1 MASDRGQLDE
11 ATDAPPAPAGPVMPR
26 WPRVWWLLGP
36 ALALTVLALVV
47 GAAVKVPYLNISPG
61 NARPTAAKVE
71 ISGARTYRSQGEVL
85 FTTVQVGR
93 PTGVEAVW
101 GWLAGDIDVVP
112 DQVINGDRSDAES
125 RAANRALMDT
135 SKLVAAQVA
144 LDHLGYDVKITGT
157 GVDVV
162 VVESG
167 LPVSDQLAAGDVIVG
182 IDGESVTVT
191 DELIDRV
198 RGHRPGDTVTLEVER
213 DGGTEE
219 VPVTLSP
226 RPDNPEAPMI
236 GVSIQTRDLG
246 FDLPFE
252 VDVDT
257 GEVGGPSAGLAITLA
272 VLDRLTPGSI
282 TGGRR
287 VAVTGEIFSSGEV
300 GIVGGVAQKTV
311 AAREAGAEVFIVPA
325 DEYDTARAHAG
336 HGLRVEPAS
345 TLQDALRVLD
355 SLGGNALSLG
365 TPGDEDPG

>member
-1 MASDRGQLDE
+1 MAFDRGQLDE
-11 ATDAPPAPAGPVMPR
+11 ASEPPPTPTEPAMPR
-26 WPRVWWLLGP
+26 WSRVWWLLGP
-36 ALALTVLALVV
+36 VLAVMVLALVV
-47 GAAVKVPYLNISPG
+47 GSVVKVPYLNISPG
-61 NARPTAAKVE
+61 NARPTSNKVE
-71 ISGARTYRSQGEVL
+71 VSGAETYRTPGEVL
-85 FTTVQVGR
+85 FTTVQIGR
-93 PTGVEAVW
+93 PTGIEAVW

-144 LDHLGYDVKITGT
+144 LEHLGYDVEITGT

-162 VVESG
+162 AVEPG
-167 LPVSDQLAAGDVIVG
+167 LPVSDQLVAGDVIVG
-182 IDGESVTVT
+182 IDGEPVTVT

-198 RGHRPGDTVTLEVER
+198 RAHRPGDTVTLEVER
-213 DGGTEE
+213 DGDTEE

-226 RPDNPEAPMI
+226 RPDNPDAPMI
-236 GVSIQTRDLG
+236 GVSIQTRQLG

-252 VDVDT
+252 VEVDT
-257 GEVGGPSAGLAITLA
+257 GDVGGPSAGLALTLA

-311 AAREAGAEVFIVPA
+311 AAREAGAEVFIVPT
-325 DEYDTARAHAG
+325 DEYETAKAHAG
-336 HGLRVEPAS
+336 HGLRVEPAG

-355 SLGGNALSLG
+355 SLGGNALSLSK
-365 TPGDEDPG
+365 PGDEDPG

>member
-1 MASDRGQLDE
+1 
-11 ATDAPPAPAGPVMPR
+11 MPR

-36 ALALTVLALVV
+36 VLAVTVLAMVV
-47 GAAVKVPYLNISPG
+47 GAVVKVPYLNISPG
-61 NARPTAAKVE
+61 NARPTSAKVE
-71 ISGARTYRSQGEVL
+71 ISGAPTYRSRGEVL
-85 FTTVQVGR
+85 FTTVQIGR
-93 PTGVEAVW
+93 PTGIEAVW

-125 RAANRALMDT
+125 RAANRVLMDT

-144 LDHLGYDVKITGT
+144 LQLLGYDVKITGT

-162 VVESG
+162 AVEAG
-167 LPVSDQLAAGDVIVG
+167 LPVSEELSAGDVIVG
-182 IDGESVTVT
+182 IDGEPVTVT
-191 DELIDRV
+191 DELIERI
-198 RGHRPGDTVTLEVER
+198 RSHRPGDHVTLEVER
-213 DGGTEE
+213 NGGGTEE
-219 VPVTLSP
+219 VTVTLSP
-226 RPDNPEAPMI
+226 RPDNPDAPML
-236 GVSIQTRDLG
+236 GVSIRTRQLG

-252 VDVDT
+252 VEVDT

-287 VAVTGEIFSSGEV
+287 VAVTGEIFSNGEV

-311 AAREAGAEVFIVPA
+311 AAREADAEVFIVPR
-325 DEYDTARAHAG
+325 DEYETAKAHAG
-336 HGLRVEPAS
+336 HGLRVEPAG

-355 SLGGNALSLG
+355 SLGGNALSLS